1 MKRYSKSFRALW
13 IGEIVS
19 ELGSAAGGIING
31 LLLFELTGS
40 KEWLGVFWL
49 VYFIPSLVLQGVA
62 APFLNYVSKGK
73 AIRNIQLIRSLAYL
87 FPVIGFVLYKNE
99 GIILGLIILQCIL
112 GLLQPIYASLSFS
125 LLPEI
130 CEEKELTEANGLL
143 DGTIRLMS
151 FLAPGLTSFLLL
163 VSPIPFIY
171 VFSCCMF
178 LVSYL
183 SLAGISQV
191 SIERVP
197 VWSKKFW
204 WKEMKEGYH
213 SFFNYPHLLRL
224 TLLSTTVQFAVGA
237 TTVLSVPFIRES
249 LNGQSWEY
257 AIFAGSFPIGYFIG
271 ILLLAKIPKND
282 QTMYLGLIG
291 GGLSFVCL
299 YFVES
304 IPIAWLCELFG
315 GIMFPLFNARSAAIF
330 QKIAPKD
337 RMAQLSAVRL
347 LFLRVAMPLGIAFAS
362 ASFLDLS
369 IGQIYII
376 VGLIIVLS
384 GLFYFL
390 VQLLRNRTNSI

>member
-237 TTVLSVPFIRES
+237 TTVLRVPFIRES

-362 ASFLDLS
+362 ASFLDFS

-376 VGLIIVLS
+376 VGLIIVLP

>member
-62 APFLNYVSKGK
+62 APFLNHVSKGK
-73 AIRNIQLIRSLAYL
+73 AIQNIQLIRSLAYL

-271 ILLLAKIPKND
+271 ILLLSKIPKTD

-376 VGLIIVLS
+376 VGLIIVLP

>member
-62 APFLNYVSKGK
+62 APFLNHVSKGK
-73 AIRNIQLIRSLAYL
+73 AIQNIQLIRSLAYL

-99 GIILGLIILQCIL
+99 GIIFGLIILQCIL

-183 SLAGISQV
+183 SLTGISQV
-191 SIERVP
+191 SIDRVP

-271 ILLLAKIPKND
+271 ILLLAKIPKTD

-376 VGLIIVLS
+376 VGLIIVLP